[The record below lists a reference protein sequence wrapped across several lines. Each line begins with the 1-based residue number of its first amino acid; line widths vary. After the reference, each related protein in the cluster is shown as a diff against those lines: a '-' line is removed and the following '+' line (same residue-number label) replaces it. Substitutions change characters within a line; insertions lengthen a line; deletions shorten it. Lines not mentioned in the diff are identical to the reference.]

1 MRDNQLLKA
10 TAFPFMLLTMFF
22 VPAHAADS
30 CQPLHDSVIKR
41 LSMPSH
47 MYMTETAGYRPGGPR
62 SSEMIYVGEETY
74 IYVSGKWRKSPITKE
89 QMLEQQKENWANAK
103 KTSCRVLR
111 DEFVNGV
118 STTIYSVHS
127 EDEDAIQD
135 GQIWLSKSSGLPVKE
150 ELDMEVGGEALGKS
164 HRSIRYEYTN
174 VKSPM

>member
-1 MRDNQLLKA
+1 MHRTLRIILFVSFVLALVA
-10 TAFPFMLLTMFF
+10 TQTY
-22 VPAHAADS
+22 AADS

-62 SSEMIYVGEETY
+62 SSEMIYVGNETY
-74 IYVSGKWRKSPITKE
+74 IFVSSKWRKSPITKE

-103 KTSCRVLR
+103 KTSCRVVR
-111 DEFVNGV
+111 DESVNGV
-118 STTIYSVHS
+118 ATTVYSVHS

-150 ELDMEVGGEALGKS
+150 ELDMDVGGGALGKS